1 MKINLRKASH
11 LERDVQ
17 TLITD
22 LSDQLES
29 KHQMDEFS
37 KPLDE
42 LAHAT
47 QVFDKLI
54 VEIVDLRDIVFHIRK
69 AIAVANAQVGVT
81 NLLADK
87 AKTEQNLKML
97 VGYSKARPLMPLDEI
112 HSRLEI
118 IKTTER
124 SSYHDCYV
132 TTSILSEDKIKM
144 FKEDVKSYKRDL
156 RKIDADLLELNIKT
170 EIELLPSMVTLL
182 QEEGLL

>member
-54 VEIVDLRDIVFHIRK
+54 TEIKDLRDIVFHIRK

-87 AKTEQNLKML
+87 AKTCLL
-97 VGYSKARPLMPLDEI
+97 Y
-112 HSRLEI
+112 
-118 IKTTER
+118 
-124 SSYHDCYV
+124 
-132 TTSILSEDKIKM
+132 TSPSP
-144 FKEDVKSYKRDL
+144 RDL
-156 RKIDADLLELNIKT
+156 STSRM
-170 EIELLPSMVTLL
+170 PSSA
-182 QEEGLL
+182 